1 VTSRRSPS
9 SEQATDKPPPSGLAR
24 AALSVGGATLISRI
38 TGFIRDLII
47 AAFLGAG
54 AYADIFVVAFRLPNL
69 FRRLF
74 AEGAFSAAF
83 IPLYARVKNKEGDHA
98 ARDFAS
104 DIFSVL
110 FFALLIFTALA
121 QIFMPY
127 FVMAIA
133 QGFTDNPEKFD
144 LTVYYTRIA
153 FPYLLFMSLLAF
165 YAAMLNAQRKFFAAA
180 FAPVLLNVVLIGALL
195 ASHYIASTAA
205 DEIRTLDYL
214 IWGVPIA
221 GGVQLIWV
229 VIAAYQNGLTIEL
242 RWPRLSPKIR
252 RVWALSIPGILASGI
267 GQINLLIG
275 TSIATAQAGAA
286 SWLYYADR
294 LYQLPMGVIG
304 VALGVALLPDLA
316 RRLSSEDLSG
326 AQDAQNSA
334 IIMAM
339 LFTIPAAVGLFVLAE
354 PTVQILF
361 ERGAF
366 TPSDRVATAV
376 ALQAFCFGLPA
387 FVLIKTLQPAFFAR
401 EDTRSPMIDGAWGVA
416 LNISLSLALFPIYG
430 HVAIAIATSLAGWLT
445 LILMSVRMYRRGY
458 WQVNVNL
465 IWRLCAQCLASL
477 GMALAIW
484 GVLIWLPAPSSSWL
498 FIVWYIGVCGG
509 GAILFAGLL
518 FALRGASRS
527 DLARLRRG
535 A

>member
-1 VTSRRSPS
+1 MTSNGDPS
-9 SEQATDKPPPSGLAR
+9 LDQRDTKAAPSGLAR

-38 TGFIRDLII
+38 TGFVRDLMI

-83 IPLYARVKNKEGDHA
+83 IPLYARVKTKEGEVA
-98 ARDFAS
+98 ARNFAS
-104 DIFSVL
+104 DIFAVL
-110 FFALLIFTALA
+110 FFALLIFTAIA

-133 QGFTDNPEKFD
+133 QGFTYSPEKFD

-195 ASHYIASTAA
+195 ASYYLVPSTQGASG
-205 DEIRTLDYL
+205 TLDYL
-214 IWGVPIA
+214 IWGVPFA
-221 GGVQLIWV
+221 GAVQLVWV
-229 VIAAYQNGLTIEL
+229 VVAAYQNGLTIAF
-242 RWPRLSPKIR
+242 RWPRLSPEIR

-286 SWLYYADR
+286 AWLYYADR
-294 LYQLPMGVIG
+294 LYQLPMGIIG
-304 VALGVALLPDLA
+304 VALGVALLPELA
-316 RRLSSEDLSG
+316 RRLSSDDLVG
-326 AQDAQNSA
+326 AQDAQNGA
-334 IIMAM
+334 IVMAM
-339 LFTIPAAVGLFVLAE
+339 LFTIPAAVGLFVLSE
-354 PTVQILF
+354 QTVQILF

-366 TPSDRVATAV
+366 TASDRQATAI
-376 ALQAFCFGLPA
+376 ALQAFCLGLPA
-387 FVLIKTLQPAFFAR
+387 FVLIKTVQPAFFAR

-416 LNISLSLALFPIYG
+416 LNITLSLTLFPIYG
-430 HVAIAIATSLAGWLT
+430 HVAIAIATSAAGWLT
-445 LILMSVRMYRRGY
+445 LIFMTVRMYRRGY
-458 WQVNVNL
+458 WQVSANV
-465 IWRLCAQCLASL
+465 IWRLCAQCLSSL

-484 GVLIWLPAPSSSWL
+484 GALIWFPAPSSTGL
-498 FIVWYIGVCGG
+498 FVVWYICVCVG

-518 FALRGASRS
+518 FALRGAHRS